1 MVRRVVVGPLLADAE
16 GRRDRHRRAMT
27 SFRFDEAEFR
37 ARAAERLLGS
47 PPSSFGRSDDDL
59 NPDMQ
64 VIDPIA
70 KVTQAA
76 VLIPLVRHAPELSV
90 LMTQRTDKL
99 KSHAGQVAF
108 PGGRIDP
115 DDRDAVAAALREARE
130 ETGLG
135 ENYIEPIGFLDGYL
149 TRTSFQIVPVVAM
162 VSPGFTLMPHEEEV
176 SAIFEVPLRFLM
188 SPENHAL
195 HSLTWKGHLRYFHAM
210 PWQDRY
216 IWGATAG
223 MIMNLYDRMYRA

>member
-1 MVRRVVVGPLLADAE
+1 
-16 GRRDRHRRAMT
+16 MT
-27 SFRFDEAEFR
+27 DYRFDEEEFR
-37 ARAAERLLGS
+37 SRAAERLLAR

-59 NPDMQ
+59 NPDMR

-70 KVTQAA
+70 TPKLAA
-76 VLIPLVRHAPELSV
+76 VLVPLVRHEPELSV
-90 LMTQRTDKL
+90 LMTQRTDRL

-108 PGGRIDP
+108 PGGKID
-115 DDRDAVAAALREARE
+115 DTDRDAIAAAVREAQE
-130 ETGLG
+130 ETGLS

-149 TRTSFQIVPVVAM
+149 TRTAFQIVPVVAM

-188 SPENHAL
+188 SPENHAR
-195 HSLTWKGHLRYFHAM
+195 HSLMWKGHERFFHAM